1 MRGARSPRRAVP
13 ALQLRD
19 APHPRAVPRLR
30 AAGGACAA
38 AHQLQRRAPRARGRT
53 ASLQRMTLVLAL
65 LLAAAPS
72 TLYVRAGRLF
82 DGTGDAAK
90 RDVVL
95 EIEGERIKSLGA
107 QPPAGAAVID
117 LSSATV
123 LPGLIDVHVHLTS
136 RADHFEDIWQFKTSL
151 PQESMVAV
159 VHARRTLEAGFTTVR
174 DVGGPAFAVADLR
187 DLINEGYLAGPRI
200 VASGPCISITGGHCD
215 LNNYPPN
222 VHVTLFPSE
231 RDFAQA
237 DGVDQMRHVVR
248 AHLQHG
254 VDVIKVAASGGVFS
268 RGDTPG
274 APQFT
279 VEELRVAVLEAHRAG
294 RRIAA
299 HAHGTQSIKDAL
311 NAGVDSIEHATL
323 IDDEGI
329 RLLKEH
335 GAWMV
340 GDLYNDDYILGKAEE
355 LRIPKEYVEKER
367 AIGQIQRQNWAKAV
381 HAGVKAAFGT
391 DAGIFPHGDNAKQ
404 LAVYVKFGMTP
415 AQAIRSATSI
425 AAELLGR
432 THDVGTLQAGRYAD
446 LIAVRGDPL
455 ADVRVLE
462 SVPFVMK
469 GGKIVKDELH
479 RR

>member
-30 AAGGACAA
+30 AAARACAA
-38 AHQLQRRAPRARGRT
+38 AHQLQRRAPRAGGRA
-53 ASLQRMTLVLAL
+53 ASRQRMTLVLAL

-82 DGTGDAAK
+82 DATGDAAR

-95 EIEGERIKSLGA
+95 EIEGERIKSVGA
-107 QPPAGAAVID
+107 QPPAGAEVID

-151 PQESMVAV
+151 SQASMVAV

-174 DVGGPAFAVADLR
+174 DVGSPPFAAADLR
-187 DLINEGYLAGPRI
+187 DLVNEGYLAGPRI

-215 LNNYPPN
+215 LNNYPPE
-222 VHVTLFPSE
+222 VRVSIFPAE

-237 DGVDQMRHVVR
+237 DGVDQIRHLVR
-248 AHLQHG
+248 AQTQHG

-274 APQFT
+274 APQLT
-279 VEELRVAVLEAHRAG
+279 VEELRVAAFEAHKTG

-311 NAGVDSIEHATL
+311 NAGVDAL
-323 IDDEGI
+323 
-329 RLLKEH
+329 EH
-335 GAWMV
+335 GP
-340 GDLYNDDYILGKAEE
+340 LT
-355 LRIPKEYVEKER
+355 
-367 AIGQIQRQNWAKAV
+367 
-381 HAGVKAAFGT
+381 H
-391 DAGIFPHGDNAKQ
+391 HG
-404 LAVYVKFGMTP
+404 
-415 AQAIRSATSI
+415 
-425 AAELLGR
+425 
-432 THDVGTLQAGRYAD
+432 
-446 LIAVRGDPL
+446 
-455 ADVRVLE
+455 
-462 SVPFVMK
+462 
-469 GGKIVKDELH
+469 
-479 RR
+479 

>member
-1 MRGARSPRRAVP
+1 
-13 ALQLRD
+13 
-19 APHPRAVPRLR
+19 
-30 AAGGACAA
+30 
-38 AHQLQRRAPRARGRT
+38 
-53 ASLQRMTLVLAL
+53 MTLVLAL

-72 TLYVRAGRLF
+72 TFYLRAGRLF

-95 EIEGERIKSLGA
+95 EIEGERIKSVGA
-107 QPPAGAAVID
+107 HPPAGAEVID

-123 LPGLIDVHVHLTS
+123 LPGLIDVHVHLTA

-151 PQESMVAV
+151 PQASMVAV

-174 DVGGPAFAVADLR
+174 DVGSPPFAAADLR
-187 DLINEGYLAGPRI
+187 DLVNEGYFPGPRI

-215 LNNYPPN
+215 LNNYPPE
-222 VHVTLFPSE
+222 VRVSIFPNE

-237 DGVDQMRHVVR
+237 DGVDQLRHTVR
-248 AHLQHG
+248 AQIQHG

-274 APQFT
+274 VPQFT
-279 VEELRVAVLEAHRAG
+279 VEELRVAAFEAHKTG

-311 NAGVDSIEHATL
+311 DAGIDSIEHGTL

-329 RLLKEH
+329 KLLKER
-335 GAWMV
+335 GAWLV
-340 GDLYNDDYILGKAEE
+340 GDLYNDDVILGKAEE

-367 AIGQIQRQNWAKAV
+367 AIGQIQRQNWSKAIR
-381 HAGVKAAFGT
+381 AGVKAAFGT

-404 LAVYVKFGMTP
+404 LAVYVKYGMTP
-415 AQAIRSATSI
+415 AQAIRSATSV
-425 AAELLGR
+425 AADLLGR
-432 THDVGTLQAGRYAD
+432 ARDVGSLQAGRYAD

-455 ADVRVLE
+455 TDVRLLE

-469 GGKIVKDELH
+469 GGKIVKDEL
-479 RR
+479 RQTSGALGAGRK

>member
-1 MRGARSPRRAVP
+1 
-13 ALQLRD
+13 
-19 APHPRAVPRLR
+19 
-30 AAGGACAA
+30 
-38 AHQLQRRAPRARGRT
+38 
-53 ASLQRMTLVLAL
+53 MTFLLAL
-65 LLAAAPS
+65 LLAAGPS
-72 TLYVRAGRLF
+72 TFYVRAGRLF
-82 DGTGDAAK
+82 DGTGDAAR

-95 EIEGERIKSLGA
+95 EIEGERIKSVGA
-107 QPPAGAAVID
+107 QPPPGAEIVD

-123 LPGLIDVHVHLTS
+123 LPGLIDAHVHLTS

-151 PQESMVAV
+151 SQASMVAV

-174 DVGGPAFAVADLR
+174 DVSSPPFAAVDLR
-187 DLINEGYLAGPRI
+187 DLVNEGYLPGPRI

-215 LNNYPPN
+215 LNNYPPE
-222 VHVTLFPSE
+222 VRVSIFPAE

-237 DGVDQMRHVVR
+237 DGVDQIRHLVR
-248 AHLQHG
+248 AQIQHG
-254 VDVIKVAASGGVFS
+254 VDVIKVAASGGVF
-268 RGDTPG
+268 
-274 APQFT
+274 QLT
-279 VEELRVAVLEAHRAG
+279 VEELRVAAFEAHKTG

-311 NAGVDSIEHATL
+311 NAGVDSIEHGTL

-329 RLLKEH
+329 RLLKEK
-335 GAWMV
+335 GAWLV

-415 AQAIRSATSI
+415 AQAIRSATSV

-455 ADVRVLE
+455 TDVRVLE

-469 GGKIVKDELH
+469 GGKIVKDELRQSVTAH
-479 RR
+479 K